1 MDNFDVFGDLGDLG
15 GGGHSPGRGAPGA
28 GGGGRA
34 MPDLTME
41 FPEPTTASLGV
52 LEVPMDVVLANKTHT
67 TASRPYNL
75 AAGTAAARPSHRGGG
90 SGSSNRWAKTPA
102 AKAAT
107 SSSSSRNSAAAATQ
121 KRARGRGSSAAAK
134 KSARAQAQYVHKR
147 GEECLPP
154 STTNPN
160 LCVPMMGS
168 PALRLHPFTS
178 AGRPARRTLR
188 CR

>member
-1 MDNFDVFGDLGDLG
+1 
-15 GGGHSPGRGAPGA
+15 
-28 GGGGRA
+28 

-90 SGSSNRWAKTPA
+90 SGSSSSNSNRWAKTPA

-134 KSARAQAQYVHKR
+134 KSARAQAQYVHKH

-154 STTNPN
+154 TTHYP
-160 LCVPMMGS
+160 LPTT
-168 PALRLHPFTS
+168 H
-178 AGRPARRTLR
+178 
-188 CR
+188 